1 MDVLYPQQHNITQKK
16 ENEMSDETK
25 DMRAGQFWFRGT
37 VESYS
42 EVTRGNYT
50 AKYLRVFVPNG
61 RNPKYPDTYFVKVLD
76 KAAEKLTAQ
85 VGDEVEVTCY
95 VSSRLNNAND
105 GAWLDCTLAYCK
117 VVKAGYGVETESG
130 TLETDAAPVDEPKD
144 LPF

>member
-1 MDVLYPQQHNITQKK
+1 
-16 ENEMSDETK
+16 MSDETK

-42 EVTRGNYT
+42 EITRGKYT
-50 AKYLRVFVPNG
+50 AKYLRVHVPNE

-76 KAAEKLTAQ
+76 KAADKLTAQ

-117 VVKAGYGVETESG
+117 VINAGYGSQTESVTYETE
-130 TLETDAAPVDEPKD
+130 AALFDEPM
-144 LPF
+144 PF

>member
-1 MDVLYPQQHNITQKK
+1 
-16 ENEMSDETK
+16 MSDETK

-37 VESYS
+37 VKSYS
-42 EVTRGNYT
+42 EITRGKYT
-50 AKYLRVFVPNG
+50 AKYLRVHVPNE

-76 KAAEKLTAQ
+76 KAADKLTAQ

-117 VVKAGYGVETESG
+117 VINAGYGSQTESG
-130 TLETDAAPVDEPKD
+130 TYETEAALFDEPM
-144 LPF
+144 PF

>member
-1 MDVLYPQQHNITQKK
+1 MGED
-16 ENEMSDETK
+16 TK
-25 DMRAGQFWFRGT
+25 DMRAGQLWFCGT
-37 VESYS
+37 VEDYC
-42 EVTRGNYT
+42 EITRGKYT
-50 AKYLRVFVPNG
+50 AKYLRVFVPNE

-105 GAWLDCTLAYCK
+105 GAWLDITLAYCK
-117 VVKAGYGVETESG
+117 VLKAGYGAQTESG
-130 TLETDAAPVDEPKD
+130 TLETEAAPVDEPKD